1 MWRISFRGRGS
12 IARAAAFVIGG
23 VAVLVVGLATPANA
37 WSGPAY
43 QGNDYARVIG
53 VPDNIIEVCDQER
66 DGHGVYAD
74 YYLNI
79 GAHRTLTDANGSAY
93 PCYKDDWYYQGYWI
107 VRFRVCEKVI
117 NACSGWWYPD
127 GPGGN

>member
-1 MWRISFRGRGS
+1 
-12 IARAAAFVIGG
+12 
-23 VAVLVVGLATPANA
+23 
-37 WSGPAY
+37 
-43 QGNDYARVIG
+43 VIG